1 MITYWQ
7 QENGKL
13 VSKEKEE
20 LVPEMNTWVDAR
32 SVTRDDIRELE
43 ETYGIDSENMLDIL
57 DPDELSRIERND
69 DTGYTFTII
78 KLPVFHRETM

>member
-43 ETYGIDSENMLDIL
+43 ETYRIDSENM
-57 DPDELSRIERND
+57 
-69 DTGYTFTII
+69 
-78 KLPVFHRETM
+78 

>member
-43 ETYGIDSENMLDIL
+43 ETYGIDSENMIFLTRTNFPELNGMMTLDIL
-57 DPDELSRIERND
+57 LQ
-69 DTGYTFTII
+69 
-78 KLPVFHRETM
+78 L